1 MSSGQYFGPRFGAL
15 CPERGREEAGC
26 RRVLASLYWEGPS
39 ELPHWRSSSSA
50 PRRDSTEPCREAALC
65 WASGQQAKAENN
77 TFGKKMWD
85 EKWNAAF
92 DLSKVFEE
100 WLEEHKEW
108 GEDEDD

>member
-1 MSSGQYFGPRFGAL
+1 MDKKLEIKTEVIQKEIVVDAVVFQTEMNKA
-15 CPERGREEAGC
+15 EAFEF
-26 RRVLASLYWEGPS
+26 V
-39 ELPHWRSSSSA
+39 
-50 PRRDSTEPCREAALC
+50 AALEEMC
-65 WASGQQAKAENN
+65 NGAMGYFLNCGQQAKAENN